1 MSSPITVSFAQL
13 HATQEQVQ
21 SSVTKINQQLG
32 DLKSYLRPMVS
43 TWTGQAA
50 ENYNH
55 AQAQWDRAAEDLNNV
70 LHAIGNALGDA
81 NEGYQTTEKG
91 NASRW

>member
-13 HATQEQVQ
+13 QATQEQVR
-21 SSVTKINQQLG
+21 STVNNVNTQLN
-32 DLKSYLRPMVS
+32 DLKNYLRPMVQE
-43 TWTGQAA
+43 WTGSAA

-55 AQAQWDRAAEDLNNV
+55 AQQQWDKSAADLNQV
-70 LHAIGNALGDA
+70 LSAIGQALGQA
-81 NEGYQTTEKG
+81 NDGYQQTEKS